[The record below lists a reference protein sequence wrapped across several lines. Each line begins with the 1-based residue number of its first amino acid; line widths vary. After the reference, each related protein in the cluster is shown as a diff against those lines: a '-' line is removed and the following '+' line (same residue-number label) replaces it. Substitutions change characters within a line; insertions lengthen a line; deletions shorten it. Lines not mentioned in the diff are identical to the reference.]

1 VGKILI
7 ATMGGT
13 SAPVVESINDSNY
26 EEVVIVT
33 TEENRGLYESDIKSA
48 AEKNRAAALLKIIKD
63 HEAPEETFTV
73 ISKKIAKYYRE
84 SYSGSDIYVNITGGT
99 KAMAAGALYAAV
111 SRGVGNCIYVGGTK
125 REKVTGRVITGYGTI
140 KKTRLSELLIDSKI
154 KEVKM
159 LFNSMEYDAAV
170 KTADAAEK
178 EIGIELNSDLILGF
192 LRNLAEAYGYWD
204 KMLYDTAAEA
214 FKKIKVSDEI
224 ESELPVNFEKTL
236 NMAKEAVNKAA
247 KSRFYALIDKYFAA
261 LRYMDKGYYMIAVEM
276 FYSAAE
282 FAADYILEKE
292 YGLDKS
298 NIDIVKALKYKGADK
313 IWLEKFRNE
322 KNKKIQ
328 MPLFNSYELL
338 EKMGNEYGKE
348 FIKNKKY
355 HTALQVR
362 NDMIH
367 GNKPVDKK
375 SAAGLAEVSREMI
388 EKFCGF
394 YSQEKTKT
402 LEKIGERFRFPKI

>member
-1 VGKILI
+1 MGKILI

-73 ISKKIAKYYRE
+73 ISKKIAEYYRK

-111 SRGVGNCIYVGGTK
+111 SRGVGNCIYVGGSK
-125 REKVTGRVITGYGTI
+125 REKVTGRVVTGYGTI
-140 KKTRLSELLIDSKI
+140 KKTRLSELMIDSKI
-154 KEVKM
+154 REVKM

-170 KTADAAEK
+170 KTADAVEK

-192 LRNLAEAYGYWD
+192 LRDLAEAYGYWD
-204 KMLYDTAAEA
+204 KMHYNSAAEA
-214 FKKIKVSDEI
+214 FKKIKISDEL
-224 ESELPVNFEKTL
+224 ESELPADFERTL
-236 NMAKEAVNKAA
+236 NAAKEAVNKAERS
-247 KSRFYALIDKYFAA
+247 KFYAIMDKYSAA
-261 LRYMDKGYYMIAVEM
+261 LRYMEKGYYMIAVEM
-276 FYSAAE
+276 FYSVAE

-292 YGLDKS
+292 YGLNKS
-298 NIDIVKALKYKGADK
+298 NIDASKAVKLKGVDET
-313 IWLEKFRNE
+313 WLEKFRSEKNE
-322 KNKKIQ
+322 KIQ
-328 MPLFNSYELL
+328 LPLFNSYELL

-348 FIKNKKY
+348 FMCNKKY
-355 HTALQVR
+355 HTALQLR
-362 NDMIH
+362 NDVIH
-367 GNKPVDKK
+367 GNKPVDK
-375 SAAGLAEVSREMI
+375 SGAAGFAGISGEILG
-388 EKFCGF
+388 KFCNL
-394 YSQEKTKT
+394 YSEEKSKN
-402 LEKIGERFRFPKI
+402 LEKISERFRFPKI